1 MLDIRYEIILRSIDE
16 DGEFTRYIK
25 TGLIN
30 PGYKLLIGNEKVTSD
45 YDVTDTLL
53 TVFDYLETK
62 QYEITAHTHIGN
74 GYDSEEKI

>member
-1 MLDIRYEIILRSIDE
+1 VSLRFRSAAE

-30 PGYKLLIGNEKVTSD
+30 PGYKLLIIVKKSNID

-62 QYEITAHTHIGN
+62 QYEITAHTHRQRL
-74 GYDSEEKI
+74 